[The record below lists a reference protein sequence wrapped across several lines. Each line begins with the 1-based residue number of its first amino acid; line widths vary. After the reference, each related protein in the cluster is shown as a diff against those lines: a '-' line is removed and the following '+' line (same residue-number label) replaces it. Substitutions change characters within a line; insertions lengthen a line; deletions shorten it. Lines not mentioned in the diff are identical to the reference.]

1 MPRRRHNMLIRNKK
15 PFSIGAFFAMT
26 FLGVLFMIF
35 SPVFGG
41 KNGLQF
47 ADDSFNRL
55 SKGSSYFI
63 PKVAK
68 NNEKFM
74 GRAFSVSINV
84 AKPDDKPGDGE
95 KRSEMVAKVFNTAG
109 ATVEVKGTELKI
121 AGDLGKTL
129 DAAIKDSETMFK
141 NDGQRIKALYGYD
154 DEKKTFRQWWNA
166 LDKMNK
172 KFMAEKKIEESKMVS
187 EVMKKAVEPA
197 YNFYKVE
204 GQKVADHAGMLS
216 GLLIFY
222 VAYTMWWGYAIFYLF
237 DGLGLTMKK
246 AKVKK
251 EA

>member
-1 MPRRRHNMLIRNKK
+1 MIVRNKK
-15 PFSIGAFFAMT
+15 MFG
-26 FLGVLFMIF
+26 LGMIF
-35 SPVFGG
+35 AISFLTVLLAIFTPLFGG

-47 ADDSFNRL
+47 ADDSFNKL

-74 GRAFSVSINV
+74 GRMFAVSIKV
-84 AKPDDKPGDGE
+84 DKPEDRPGETE
-95 KRSEMVAKVFNTAG
+95 KRAENIAKVFTAAG
-109 ATVEVKGTELKI
+109 AKVEISSPSVKIE
-121 AGDLGKTL
+121 GDLGRVL
-129 DAAIKDSETMFK
+129 SSALQDSDVMYKNQGETI
-141 NDGQRIKALYGYD
+141 RARYGTD
-154 DEKKTFRQWWNA
+154 DEKKMFRQWHNA
-166 LDKMNK
+166 LAKITK
-172 KFMAEKKIEESKMVS
+172 EFQKEKKIEESKIVS

-197 YNFYKVE
+197 YNFYKVDAE
-204 GQKVADHAGMLS
+204 KVIDHAGMMS

-237 DGLGLTMKK
+237 DGLGLSMKK